1 MLKKSITV
9 SAIISLALVSLPVQA
24 DLFSEGLKVL
34 NGEKAQQGEQSQGDL
49 SVGEISTGLKE
60 ALRVG
65 SSRVVDQ
72 VSLKDGFNGD
82 SNIHIP
88 LPENLKRVQGALRSV
103 GLSSMADDLE
113 LKLNRGAENA
123 SVEARE
129 LFIDTI
135 SKMTLEDAR
144 RIYEGRNDEATR
156 YFQEKMTPELKA
168 KFKPIIDRTLSEVG
182 AVNSYEEMIS
192 SYKAIPFVPDVKAD
206 LTEYTVSKALEGLF
220 YYLAKEEEQIRQ
232 NPVART
238 TEILKNVF
246 GS

>member
-1 MLKKSITV
+1 MFKKSITV
-9 SAIISLALVSLPVQA
+9 SAALSFTLFTLPVEA
-24 DLFSEGLKVL
+24 DLFSDGLKIL
-34 NGEKAQQGEQSQGDL
+34 QGGDAKQGEQSQGNL
-49 SVGEISTGLKE
+49 SVGEISAGLKE

-72 VSLKDGFNGD
+72 VSLQDGFNAD

-88 LPENLKRVQGALRSV
+88 LPDNLKKVQGALRTV

-113 LKLNRGAENA
+113 LKLNRGAEKA
-123 SVEARE
+123 SVETRE
-129 LFIDTI
+129 LFLDTI

-144 RIYEGRNDEATR
+144 RIYDGRNDEATR
-156 YFQEKMTPELKA
+156 YFREKMSPELTA

-192 SYKAIPFVPDVKAD
+192 SYKTIPFVPDVKSD
-206 LTEYTVSKALEGLF
+206 LTDYTVSKALEGLF

>member
-1 MLKKSITV
+1 MFNKSITL
-9 SAIISLALVSLPVQA
+9 SAALSISLFALPVQA
-24 DLFSEGLKVL
+24 DLFSEGLKIL
-34 NGEKAQQGEQSQGDL
+34 SGGETKQEGQNQSNL
-49 SVGEISTGLKE
+49 SVGEISSGLKE

-65 SSRVVDQ
+65 SARVVDQ
-72 VSLKDGFNGD
+72 VSVKDGFNGD
-82 SNIHIP
+82 NNIHIP
-88 LPENLKRVQGALRSV
+88 LPENLKKVQGALQTV
-103 GLSSMADDLE
+103 GLSSLADDLE
-113 LKLNRGAENA
+113 LKLNRGAEKA

-129 LFIDTI
+129 LFLDTI
-135 SKMTLEDAR
+135 SEMTLEDAR
-144 RIYEGRNDEATR
+144 RIYDGRNDEATR
-156 YFQEKMTPELKA
+156 YFQEKMSPELKE

-206 LTEYTVSKALEGLF
+206 LTDYTVSKALEGLF

-238 TEILKNVF
+238 TEILENVF